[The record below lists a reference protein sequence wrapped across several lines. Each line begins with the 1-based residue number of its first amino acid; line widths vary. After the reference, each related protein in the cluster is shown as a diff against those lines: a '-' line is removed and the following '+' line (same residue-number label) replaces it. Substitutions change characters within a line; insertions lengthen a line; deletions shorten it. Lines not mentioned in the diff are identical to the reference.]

1 VWAGEDCFLMKVG
14 RYLVVFLFLM
24 TLLITFGNR
33 GLVDNY
39 LMSKR
44 LAELKSLNDGVMEE
58 NNELKK
64 KIVLLRSDLA
74 YIESLAR
81 NELGMVKKGDMVY
94 RLSK

>member
-1 VWAGEDCFLMKVG
+1 MKVG

-24 TLLITFGNR
+24 AILITFGNR

-39 LMSKR
+39 LMNKK
-44 LAELKSLNDGVMEE
+44 LVQLKSVNDDVAAE

-64 KIVLLRSDLA
+64 KIILLRSDLA

-81 NELGMVKKGDMVY
+81 NELGMVKKGDIVY
-94 RLSK
+94 RLSR

>member
-1 VWAGEDCFLMKVG
+1 MKVG
-14 RYLVVFLFLM
+14 RYLVVFLFFM
-24 TLLITFGNR
+24 ALLITFGNR

-39 LMSKR
+39 LMTKK
-44 LAELKSLNDGVMEE
+44 LAELKSLNDGVAAE

-81 NELGMVKKGDMVY
+81 SELGMVKKGDVVY
-94 RLSK
+94 RIPD

>member
-1 VWAGEDCFLMKVG
+1 MKLG

-24 TLLITFGNR
+24 ALLITFGNR

-44 LAELKSLNDGVMEE
+44 LERLKLGNNGVAAE

-64 KIVLLRSDLA
+64 KIVLLRSDLG
-74 YIESLAR
+74 YIETLAR
-81 NELGMVKKGDMVY
+81 NELGMVKKGDIVY
-94 RLSK
+94 RLSR

>member
-1 VWAGEDCFLMKVG
+1 MKVG
-14 RYLVVFLFLM
+14 RYLVAFLLLM
-24 TLLITFGNR
+24 AILITFGNR

-44 LAELKSLNDGVMEE
+44 LAQLKAQ
-58 NNELKK
+58 NNEITIENSDLRR
-64 KIVLLRSDLA
+64 KIILLRNDLS

-94 RLSK
+94 RLSR

>member
-1 VWAGEDCFLMKVG
+1 MKVG

>member
-1 VWAGEDCFLMKVG
+1 MKVG
-14 RYLVVFLFLM
+14 RYLVGFLLLM
-24 TLLITFGNR
+24 AVLITFGNR

-44 LAELKSLNDGVMEE
+44 LAGLKTQNNEIAME
-58 NNELKK
+58 NNDLKK
-64 KIVLLRSDLA
+64 KIILLRDDLT
-74 YIESLAR
+74 YVESVAR

>member
-1 VWAGEDCFLMKVG
+1 MKVG
-14 RYLVVFLFLM
+14 RYLVVFLLLM
-24 TLLITFGNR
+24 AVLITFGNR

-44 LAELKSLNDGVMEE
+44 LAGLKTQNNEITIE
-58 NNELKK
+58 NNDLKK
-64 KIVLLRSDLA
+64 KIILLRDDLT
-74 YIESLAR
+74 YVESIAR

>member
-1 VWAGEDCFLMKVG
+1 MKVG
-14 RYLVVFLFLM
+14 RYLVVFLLLM
-24 TLLITFGNR
+24 AILITFGNR

-44 LAELKSLNDGVMEE
+44 LAQLKTQNNEITIE
-58 NNELKK
+58 NNDLKK
-64 KIVLLRSDLA
+64 KIILLRNDLS

-94 RLSK
+94 RLSR

>member
-1 VWAGEDCFLMKVG
+1 MKVG

-24 TLLITFGNR
+24 ALLITFGNR

-44 LAELKSLNDGVMEE
+44 LNQIKLLNNSVAAE

-64 KIVLLRSDLA
+64 KIVLLRSDLV
-74 YIESLAR
+74 YIESIAR
-81 NELGMVKKGDMVY
+81 NELGMVKKGDIVY
-94 RLSK
+94 RFSK

>member
-1 VWAGEDCFLMKVG
+1 MKVG

-24 TLLITFGNR
+24 AILITFGNR

-39 LMSKR
+39 LMNKR
-44 LAELKSLNDGVMEE
+44 LFQLKLLNNAVTEE

-64 KIVLLRSDLA
+64 KIVLLRSDLV

-81 NELGMVKKGDMVY
+81 NELGMVKKGDIVY